1 MPARPQVLEP
11 ADVHPS
17 EPVELEIVTDGG
29 DSIDTAVV
37 DTAALDSAA
46 LDDAALPTAALD
58 AVDAVNQA
66 ATRDLD
72 EAAPAADLMRVYLN
86 EIGRTKLLSAEEEVE
101 LAKRIEAG
109 VYAAE
114 LLRRHDAGEAK
125 VAAKL
130 RRELA
135 AVAADGLA
143 AKDHMLRA

>member
-1 MPARPQVLEP
+1 MPARTQVLEP
-11 ADVHPS
+11 ADVTPS
-17 EPVELEIVTDGG
+17 EPLELGIVPDGSGVADLVVSTDLADGSDPA
-29 DSIDTAVV
+29 DSSDR
-37 DTAALDSAA
+37 D
-46 LDDAALPTAALD
+46 
-58 AVDAVNQA
+58 

-72 EAAPAADLMRVYLN
+72 ETAPAADLMRVYLN

-114 LLRRHDAGEAK
+114 LLRRHDAGEQK
-125 VAAKL
+125 IAAKL

-143 AKDHMLRA
+143 AKDHMLRANLRLVVSVA